1 MQLLIPRLLRA
12 AALDPRAYE
21 GIGEQ
26 PEDMFRALGVV
37 MVVGIAFSVGVRALP
52 GIDFGDTPPLSAVLV
67 SLSTVMTGWIVYTAV
82 IYVLGTLV
90 FRGKAGFRQILRT
103 LGIAYGP
110 GVVIVLGAIPSAG
123 GFFFFIGLVWILP
136 SALFAVKSVQ
146 EFDWI
151 RTFIVTAVGWVVA
164 LAILPGY
171 LLLGATAGSPA

>member
-1 MQLLIPRLLRA
+1 MQIPRLLRA
-12 AALDPRAYE
+12 AALDPKAYD

-37 MVVGIAFSVGVRALP
+37 MVVGIAFSVGVRTLP
-52 GIDFGDTPPLSAVLV
+52 GIDFGNTPPLSAVLV
-67 SLSTVMTGWIVYTAV
+67 SLSTILMGWLVYTAI

-110 GVVIVLGAIPSAG
+110 GIVTFLGFLPAAG

-136 SALFAVKSVQ
+136 TALFAVKSVQ
-146 EFDWI
+146 GYDWV
-151 RTFIVTAVGWVVA
+151 RTFITTAIGWVVA

-171 LLLGATAGSPA
+171 LLLGATAGQPA